1 MSFFKKIPFTTAIK
15 KHNVPNNK
23 CNKRHVRLYKESY
36 KTSEITLKG
45 TKIKGDTIFMDRKT
59 HYFKGI
65 NCSRTDT

>member
-1 MSFFKKIPFTTAIK
+1 MSFLKKIPFTTAIK

-45 TKIKGDTIFMDRKT
+45 TKIKGEKYHI
-59 HYFKGI
+59 HG
-65 NCSRTDT
+65 